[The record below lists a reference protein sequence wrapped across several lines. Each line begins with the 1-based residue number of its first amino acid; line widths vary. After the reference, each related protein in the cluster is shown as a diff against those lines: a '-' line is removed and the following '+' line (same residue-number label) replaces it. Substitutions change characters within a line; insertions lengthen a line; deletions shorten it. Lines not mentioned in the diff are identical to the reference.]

1 MKIQSIIGNIK
12 VRYILALA
20 ALATGIALLVYFL
33 TGIALWLGLLVTVS
47 LAFATSALVWRV
59 IPDRQRQRLRRRASA
74 GVLAGILATLG
85 YDLSRLLLVRI
96 ADFSLWPFDTFRLFG
111 QLFVGSALPSEVVL
125 LIGIGYHI
133 LNGVSFAL
141 AYTLLFGQYGWKA
154 GVVWAMGL
162 EILMVSFYPG
172 WLDLKAFDEFL
183 SISVVGHVVYGVIL
197 GYYSQRL
204 LDRYTDAEYPSAPT
218 KS

>member
-1 MKIQSIIGNIK
+1 MKFQSIIGNIK
-12 VRYILALA
+12 VRYIFALA
-20 ALATGIALLVYFL
+20 ALATGVALLIYFL

-47 LAFATSALVWRV
+47 LALAISALVWWV
-59 IPDRQRQRLRRRASA
+59 IPIRQQQRLRRRASA

-111 QLFVGSALPSEVVL
+111 QLFVGSTLPSEVVL

-133 LNGVSFAL
+133 LNGVSFGL

-154 GVVWAMGL
+154 GIIWAMGL

-172 WLDLKAFDEFL
+172 WLDLKALDEFL

-197 GYYSQRL
+197 GYYSRKL
-204 LDRYTDAEYPSAPT
+204 LYNNADADHPSAPM